1 MRDRIVVIL
10 GAIAALLFIVT
21 HAWPQEDN
29 CQNGA
34 ISVSCCCTQNC
45 CISVPSTDV
54 EALPDDRWKILA
66 TGEELKRTGWSPDG
80 TIIRCHCD
88 LIEGKWTV
96 HPMAKTRCIY
106 IPMPNS

>member
-1 MRDRIVVIL
+1 MKDRVIVAL
-10 GAIAALLFIVT
+10 GFLAMFLFSV
-21 HAWPQEDN
+21 AQVWPQEDN

-34 ISVSCCCTQNC
+34 ISSSCCCTNNC
-45 CISVPSTDV
+45 CQPVSSTEV
-54 EALPDDRWKILA
+54 EALPNDHWKILA

-88 LIEGKWTV
+88 LIDGKWTV

-106 IPMPNS
+106 IPLPNS